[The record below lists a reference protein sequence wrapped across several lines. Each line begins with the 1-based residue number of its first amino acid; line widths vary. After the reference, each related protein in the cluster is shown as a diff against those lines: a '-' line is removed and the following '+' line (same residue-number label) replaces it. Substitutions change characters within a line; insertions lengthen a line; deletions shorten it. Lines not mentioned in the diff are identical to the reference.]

1 MRFFRVPLIAKLFF
15 PSGIWKGKEA
25 DSIYLTFDDGP
36 DPEVTPWVLDLLKE
50 FQIKATFFLVGRNVQ
65 RYPELMNR
73 IITEGHQ
80 IGNHTMNHE
89 CGTKSKVNSYME
101 SVVNADRFMK
111 TDLFRPPYGKITFR
125 QFKKLIQLRKKVV
138 FWSWISYDFDK
149 NISPQEIIR
158 KAKKIK
164 GGDILVFHDSLKSNE
179 NLRQVLFPI
188 VDEIKQRNLT
198 FKTL

>member
-101 SVVNADRFMK
+101 SVVNADSFMK

-138 FWSWISYDFDK
+138 FWSWISNDFDK

>member
-1 MRFFRVPLIAKLFF
+1 MRFFRSPLIARLLF
-15 PSGIWKGKEA
+15 SAGQWKGDDNSA
-25 DSIYLTFDDGP
+25 VYLTFDDGP
-36 DPEVTPWVLDLLKE
+36 TPEVTPWVLNFLKE
-50 FQIKATFFLVGRNVQ
+50 EKIKATFFLIGKNVQ
-65 RYPELMNR
+65 HNPEIVTQLLAD
-73 IITEGHQ
+73 GHR

-101 SVVNADRFMK
+101 SVINADRFMK